1 MDPSKI
7 KFNIG
12 GSLIASVADVILPMF
27 TRIITLIIEKRVKSL
42 VQEGELPAMFNL
54 PILESNG
61 MY

>member
-27 TRIITLIIEKRVKSL
+27 TRIITLIIEKRIKSL
-42 VQEGELPAMFNL
+42 V
-54 PILESNG
+54 
-61 MY
+61 